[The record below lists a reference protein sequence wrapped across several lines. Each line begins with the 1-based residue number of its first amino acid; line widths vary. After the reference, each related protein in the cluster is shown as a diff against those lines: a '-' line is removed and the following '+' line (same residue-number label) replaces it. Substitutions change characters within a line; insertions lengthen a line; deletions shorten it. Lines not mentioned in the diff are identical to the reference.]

1 MSILQNTLKGL
12 YRNKEKSKYLG
23 QFMEKLRNG
32 HVNSGWFVKPDNK
45 TEMDC
50 NRIEKVWCFKE
61 INISEWRLEWV

>member
-50 NRIEKVWCFKE
+50 NRIEKD
-61 INISEWRLEWV
+61 